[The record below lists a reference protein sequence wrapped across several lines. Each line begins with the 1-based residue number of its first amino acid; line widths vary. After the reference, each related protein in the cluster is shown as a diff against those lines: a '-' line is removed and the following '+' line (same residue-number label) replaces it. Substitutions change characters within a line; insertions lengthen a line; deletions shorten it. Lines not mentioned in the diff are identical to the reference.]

1 MTVRKK
7 WFHEKVDG
15 RKNSPVSGRAK
26 ASRDGNGLG
35 RSISPRR
42 DRSTQ
47 QRGSTR
53 QRRGSTHKLPTGLP
67 IERMLGSRHPQ
78 GGLIHRTRLGKLQT
92 DETQTGGKVR
102 REHLGCFAHGFGYT
116 VFKEIT
122 RVAGAPVVRFAALL
136 RHRGLGIIGENAR
149 RYEGA
154 ILRRRQPEGQKDNCN
169 DATGERHA
177 PLSTLIGPILSIT
190 ECPHLKRG
198 MPVKT
203 YLSRLAHS
211 SPAHFFMAGAS

>member
-1 MTVRKK
+1 
-7 WFHEKVDG
+7 
-15 RKNSPVSGRAK
+15 
-26 ASRDGNGLG
+26 
-35 RSISPRR
+35 
-42 DRSTQ
+42 
-47 QRGSTR
+47 
-53 QRRGSTHKLPTGLP
+53 
-67 IERMLGSRHPQ
+67 MLGSRHHQ

-92 DETQTGGKVR
+92 DETQTGRKVR

-122 RVAGAPVVRFAALL
+122 RVAGASVVRVAALL
-136 RHRGLGIIGENAR
+136 RRGGLGIVGENAR
-149 RYEGA
+149 RYESA

-203 YLSRLAHS
+203 YFGQLGYGAIVADSATTRFLDQRVKR
-211 SPAHFFMAGAS
+211 PALWTPHLITPVVSVKFSKSGSVVW

>member
-15 RKNSPVSGRAK
+15 RKNSPVRGHAK

-47 QRGSTR
+47 QRRSTR
-53 QRRGSTHKLPTGLP
+53 QRRGSTHKLPSGLP

-78 GGLIHRTRLGKLQT
+78 GGLIHRTRLSKLQT

-102 REHLGCFAHGFGYT
+102 REHLGCFAHGLGYT
-116 VFKEIT
+116 VFKEIA
-122 RVAGAPVVRFAALL
+122 RVARAPVVRVTAMI
-136 RHRGLGIIGENAR
+136 RRGGMGLIGENAR
-149 RYEGA
+149 CHEGA
-154 ILRRRQPEGQKDNCN
+154 ILRRWQPKGQKNN
-169 DATGERHA
+169 RNNATGKRHA
-177 PLSTLIGPILSIT
+177 SQ
-190 ECPHLKRG
+190 
-198 MPVKT
+198 
-203 YLSRLAHS
+203 AH
-211 SPAHFFMAGAS
+211 

>member
-1 MTVRKK
+1 
-7 WFHEKVDG
+7 
-15 RKNSPVSGRAK
+15 
-26 ASRDGNGLG
+26 
-35 RSISPRR
+35 
-42 DRSTQ
+42 
-47 QRGSTR
+47 
-53 QRRGSTHKLPTGLP
+53 
-67 IERMLGSRHPQ
+67 MLGSRHHQ
-78 GGLIHRTRLGKLQT
+78 CGLIHRTRLGKLQT

-102 REHLGCFAHGFGYT
+102 GEHLGCFAHGFGYT

-122 RVAGAPVVRFAALL
+122 RVAGASVVRVAALL

-203 YLSRLAHS
+203 YFGQLGYGAIVADSATTRFLDQRVKR
-211 SPAHFFMAGAS
+211 PALWTPHLITPVVSVKFSKSGSVVW